1 MGGHQSHYA
10 VTNAEALAFSLSDW
24 TSTRKRYDELV
35 IPQEAQI
42 VPLFLLKI
50 DMSNREVL
58 FHIMTENLEEPEQ
71 EEGIIYDRPYDHNE
85 YHEYVDS
92 EMKDKKSYKKSDE
105 VTSLLDI
112 FKDARTSNE

>member
-1 MGGHQSHYA
+1 
-10 VTNAEALAFSLSDW
+10 
-24 TSTRKRYDELV
+24 
-35 IPQEAQI
+35 
-42 VPLFLLKI
+42 
-50 DMSNREVL
+50 
-58 FHIMTENLEEPEQ
+58 MTENLEEPEQ